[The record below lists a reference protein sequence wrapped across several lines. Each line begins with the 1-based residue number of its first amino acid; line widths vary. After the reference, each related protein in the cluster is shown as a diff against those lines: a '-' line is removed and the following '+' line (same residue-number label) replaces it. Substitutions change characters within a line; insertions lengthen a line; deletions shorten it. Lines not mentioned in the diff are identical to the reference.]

1 MTYYN
6 IDSSQLQQGVSMT
19 TINIKIFVGES
30 LANFSM
36 SNFLQNLPQQAQ
48 TPHTSLYL
56 LSKRNELS

>member
-6 IDSSQLQQGVSMT
+6 IDSSQLQHGVSMT

-30 LANFSM
+30 FSM

-56 LSKRNELS
+56 LGKRNELS